1 MVRCAALVIVLLTAV
16 QAEAQWPQFRGP
28 DGNGSTQAALPLT
41 WTENERIRWRVPIH
55 GRAWSSPVVLGQ
67 QVWVTTASED
77 GRALGAMAVDKTS
90 GKVLFDLPL
99 FSVATPQYAH
109 PFNSYGSPTPVM
121 EPGRIY
127 VTFGSPG
134 TAAID
139 TSTGKVIWE
148 RRDLECNHFRGAGSS
163 PILFE
168 NLLLMHFDGS
178 DVQYLVALDKTTGKT
193 VWKTNRSVDFRDVG
207 PDGKPQAEGDFRK
220 GFSTP
225 HVVMSDGRPVLIS
238 LGSKAA
244 YGYDPRTGQE
254 LWRVED
260 HKTHSPSTRPIAGN
274 GLVYYPTGWSSGE
287 LVAMKPDGRGDVAAT
302 HVVWRAS
309 RAVPNKPSLL
319 LAGDTVVMVNDVGIV
334 SSLDAKTGRMLW
346 QSRIKGEYSAS
357 PLLSPGRIYFF
368 SEDGKTT
375 VIAAGPEFKILAENQ
390 LGDGFMAS
398 PAVDGNA
405 LILRSRT
412 HLYRVE

>member
-16 QAEAQWPQFRGP
+16 RAEAQWPQFRGP
-28 DGNGSTQAALPLT
+28 EGNGSTQAALPLT
-41 WTENERIRWRVPIH
+41 WTENEHIRWRVPIH

-109 PFNSYGSPTPVM
+109 PFNSYGSPTPVI

-225 HVVMSDGRPVLIS
+225 HVVMADGRPVLIS

-260 HKTHSPSTRPIAGN
+260 HKTHSPSTRPISGN
-274 GLVYYPTGWSSGE
+274 GLVYYPTGWSSGD

-319 LAGDTVVMVNDVGIV
+319 LAGDTIVMVNDVGIV

-346 QSRIKGEYSAS
+346 QSRIKGEFSAS